1 MTILTEPLAATIPD
15 EHESTVDYG
24 PLRPGD
30 PTGVGDWLLV
40 SRLGRGGMADVF
52 YATAHG
58 GQSAAVK
65 ILRPGPHTPRTCR
78 REYHL
83 ASTVDAGCT
92 APPLAYGISPAG
104 PYLVMTHL
112 PGYRGATTMVGRS
125 PPATELWAFGLE
137 VARILSNV
145 HASGIVH
152 CDVKPSNLLIRGPDV
167 RLIDFGTSHYVGE
180 YFGAD
185 GTVQCTRGWAAPEQ
199 LRRTGGP
206 RPVEATHSSRPGR
219 HLRSAPMT
227 TPRWQFTPRELDVRP
242 AEVNQTIMAIGRPAS
257 GRMARGSAMSARG
270 AENGW
275 LAAAMKTVHSTG
287 VAGNAARH
295 WNCAP
300 IDVNAA
306 NGTRNFI
313 DAANQIQ

>member
-52 YATAHG
+52 YATAPG

-125 PPATELWAFGLE
+125 PPAAELWAFGLE

-199 LRRTGGP
+199 LRRTG
-206 RPVEATHSSRPGR
+206 ATPAVDIFGWGCLLAHLAGRVHPFASSSNEEWVMRI
-219 HLRSAPMT
+219 LSAEPDLFGV
-227 TPRWQFTPRELDVRP
+227 PADI
-242 AEVNQTIMAIGRPAS
+242 AEVVRRTLARDPSKRPTAVD
-257 GRMARGSAMSARG
+257 
-270 AENGW
+270 
-275 LAAAMKTVHSTG
+275 LAGICAAHL
-287 VAGNAARH
+287 
-295 WNCAP
+295 
-300 IDVNAA
+300 
-306 NGTRNFI
+306 
-313 DAANQIQ
+313 